1 MDGENPVN
9 PPNPVVRAAQEQL
22 NVIEN
27 MLPMLER
34 VPPRIGNRALRN
46 ARRFLPALQMGRNDP
61 PVLGRGAQPLGR
73 NDAVDVSN
81 KKKSFYHINFRL

>member
-61 PVLGRGAQPLGR
+61 PVLGRGAQPLPR
-73 NDAVDVSN
+73 NNEIGVSSR
-81 KKKSFYHINFRL
+81 KKYFFLVF